1 MIVLVSAHQTLEAP
15 ACKQGAFY
23 SSKSLVALTFRMKIG
38 MKSDRPWTMAPAVKG
53 FGGTDI
59 SDEDGYE
66 ERPTLNDGSGWALNP
81 ECYYLN
87 LP

>member
-1 MIVLVSAHQTLEAP
+1 
-15 ACKQGAFY
+15 
-23 SSKSLVALTFRMKIG
+23 
-38 MKSDRPWTMAPAVKG
+38 MAPAVKG

-81 ECYYLN
+81 ECYYLD